1 MASSSSRSG
10 SGWRAKTV
18 WLVVGVASIAAI
30 TAHAFQ
36 VPPSDQS
43 SQSSDRRQR
52 LTIGVLRRDGL
63 LSPFASFDGHDW
75 DAPWPTPLNAG
86 ALPIGIGDVPKKWW
100 GAAGP
105 DADWKAWLAGGTT
118 RPLKLLAPLTI
129 RIFCSSQIVLRTD
142 YHGGPFERGEP
153 TVPKDGVA
161 IAGDASIQPIDVV
174 PADSADARA
183 MAGTIA
189 EAFNR
194 EEEAAANRFSR
205 WKHPVPERE
214 RREVPIQIEAMY
226 RSSESTR
233 RGSWTTTYVE
243 AVRKFEPGPKDQ
255 GCGLIT
261 FGRAWVYEKP
271 GSKPRVDLGARVTY
285 CDRADASYM
294 LPFGQMVLDDE
305 VYWIYQTSSWR
316 DELYTVA
323 RVTPKEVRPIVVVS
337 GGFCQQ

>member
-1 MASSSSRSG
+1 
-10 SGWRAKTV
+10 V
-18 WLVVGVASIAAI
+18 WLVVSVASIAAI

-36 VPPSDQS
+36 AGPSDQS
-43 SQSSDRRQR
+43 SQSSDLRSG

-63 LSPFASFDGHDW
+63 LSPFASFDGHEW
-75 DAPWPTPLNAG
+75 DAPWPTPQNAG
-86 ALPIGIGDVPKKWW
+86 ALPIAMGDVPKKWW

-105 DADWKAWLAGGTT
+105 DANWTAWLAGRTST
-118 RPLKLLAPLTI
+118 PLKLLGPLTI
-129 RIFCSSQIVLRTD
+129 QVFCSTQIALRTD
-142 YHGGPFERGEP
+142 YTGGPFERGEP

-161 IAGDASIQPIDVV
+161 IAGNGVMQPIDVV

-183 MAGTIA
+183 MAATIA

-194 EEEAAANRFSR
+194 EEKAAANHFSR
-205 WKHPVPERE
+205 WRHPIPERE
-214 RREVPIQIEAMY
+214 RREVPIRIEAMY
-226 RSSESTR
+226 RSSERTR

-243 AVRKFEPGPKDQ
+243 AVRAFEPGAKDE

-261 FGRAWVYEKP
+261 FGRAWVHEKA

-294 LPFGQMVLDDE
+294 LPFGRMIVHDE

-323 RVTPKEVRPIVVVS
+323 RVTPREVRPVVAVS
-337 GGFCQQ
+337 GGFCRQ